1 MLPARTR
8 APAVGFDGPK
18 PDTVYRGRMIIV
30 SGWLR
35 VLPERR
41 AAYLDGCRDVVEA
54 ARSAPGC
61 IEFHLGADP
70 LDPERIVVLEQ
81 WASVADVERFRA
93 ADGPQPTHLDAI
105 VDAHVEQHEIART
118 TGLT

>member
-1 MLPARTR
+1 
-8 APAVGFDGPK
+8 
-18 PDTVYRGRMIIV
+18 MIVV

-35 VLPERR
+35 VLPELRQE
-41 AAYLDGCRDVVEA
+41 YLEGCRPVIEA

-70 LDPERIVVLEQ
+70 LDPERIVVFEQ
-81 WASVADVERFRA
+81 WASAVHVDDFRA
-93 ADGPQPTHLDAI
+93 ADGPQPAHLDAV
-105 VDAHVEQHEIART
+105 VDAHVEQHDVARS

>member
-1 MLPARTR
+1 MGFRSRGAATPT
-8 APAVGFDGPK
+8 VGP
-18 PDTVYRGRMIIV
+18 VIIV

-35 VLPERR
+35 VLPEQRQ
-41 AAYLDGCRDVVEA
+41 AYLDGCRAVVEA
-54 ARSAPGC
+54 ARAAPGC

-70 LDPERIVVLEQ
+70 LDPERIVVFEQ
-81 WASVADVERFRA
+81 WASASHVDDFRA

-105 VDAHVEQHEIART
+105 VDAHVEQHDVARS

>member
-1 MLPARTR
+1 
-8 APAVGFDGPK
+8 
-18 PDTVYRGRMIIV
+18 MIIV

-35 VLPERR
+35 VLPDQRQ
-41 AAYLDGCRDVVEA
+41 AYLDGCRPVVEA

-70 LDPERIVVLEQ
+70 LDPERIVVFEQ
-81 WASVADVERFRA
+81 WASAAHVEDFRA
-93 ADGPQPTHLDAI
+93 ADGPQPAHLDAV
-105 VDAHVEQHEIART
+105 VDAHVEQHDVARS